1 MADPTPTPKTHRYA
15 PRGLLALEQQAFGLE
30 FLTGAGVAA
39 PPLADGKIAVV
50 RVCGPISFAGFL
62 FDTYDAI
69 RCRVRDAL
77 ASSAECVIL
86 VLDSPGGD
94 VAGCFDCARGI
105 RADAEAAGKPL
116 IAWVPA
122 KACSAAYA
130 LAAACT
136 RIEISDTAYVGS
148 IGVIHEMQSVVRSD
162 AAAGVDFAFVTSG
175 AKKAYGNPH
184 TPITEGA
191 LAETQTL
198 VDTTAAT
205 FFALV
210 RGWRAFD
217 PEPLQAGVLIGSAAV
232 ARGLADATTTFDA
245 LVSSLTATLASGGAI
260 QPMSA
265 TRATNSEDPS
275 MPKDEEKKDADATRA
290 ALVTATK
297 SDDAA
302 KAKRATKALKAYD
315 DEEEAKA
322 ELPEKEGKASKA
334 EANDKD
340 GDKDEATSK
349 AEFPPKKD
357 DDKALAAASE
367 LGKAL
372 AASNAEIAA
381 LKARVAASE
390 AADAAKARAEYFAS
404 RPDLPESVAKSLA
417 GLPLDQCRA
426 IVDAIP
432 VSAQFKSQYPELARK
447 PLTGGPP
454 TTTEAKL
461 AAVVGSDPGLAA
473 AMGLVPTQSVV
484 EMAPNMGGVVQSF
497 GVKKVV
503 SQ

>member
-1 MADPTPTPKTHRYA
+1 MADPLPRTARYA
-15 PRGLLALEQQAFGLE
+15 PRGLVLLEQQAFGLE
-30 FLTGAGVAA
+30 FLTGAPVVP

-69 RCRVRDAL
+69 RCRVREAL
-77 ASSAECVIL
+77 ASPAECVIL

-105 RADAEAAGKPL
+105 RADAAEAKKPL

-148 IGVIHEMQSVVRSD
+148 IGVIHEMQSVARQD
-162 AAAGVDFAFVTSG
+162 ATAGVDFAFVTSG
-175 AKKAYGNPH
+175 TKKAYGNPH

-265 TRATNSEDPS
+265 SRATNSEDPS

-315 DEEEAKA
+315 EEEEAKA

-334 EANDKD
+334 EADDKD
-340 GDKDEATSK
+340 GDKDEAK

-390 AADAAKARAEYFAS
+390 AADAAKERAEYFAS
-404 RPDLPESVAKSLA
+404 RPDLPESVAKSLE
-417 GLPLDQCRA
+417 GLSLAQCKA
-426 IVDAIP
+426 IVDSIP
-432 VSAQFKSQYPELARK
+432 VSAQFKSQHPELARK
-447 PLTGGPP
+447 PLAGGPP

-461 AAVVGSDPGLAA
+461 AAVVGSDPALAA
-473 AMGLVPTQSVV
+473 QMGLVPTQSVV
-484 EMAPNMGGVVQSF
+484 EMSPNMGGVVQSF
-497 GVKKVV
+497 GVKKVKV
-503 SQ
+503 S

>member
-1 MADPTPTPKTHRYA
+1 MADPKMHRYA
-15 PRGLLALEQQAFGLE
+15 PRGLLALEPQAFGLE

-77 ASSAECVIL
+77 ASPAECVIL

-105 RADAEAAGKPL
+105 RADAAEAKKSL

-148 IGVIHEMQSVVRSD
+148 IGVIHEMQSVARQD
-162 AAAGVDFAFVTSG
+162 ATAGVDFAFVTSG
-175 AKKAYGNPH
+175 TKKAYGNPH

-198 VDTTAAT
+198 VDTTAER
-205 FFALV
+205 FFSIV
-210 RGWRAFD
+210 EEWRRFD
-217 PEPLQAGVLIGSAAV
+217 PRPLEAGVLIGSAAV
-232 ARGLADATTTFDA
+232 ARGLADSVTTFDA
-245 LVSSLTATLASGGAI
+245 MVSSLTATIQSGGAI

-297 SDDAA
+297 SDDAV

-334 EANDKD
+334 EADDKD
-340 GDKDEATSK
+340 GDGDKDKAK
-349 AEFPPKKD
+349 AEVPPKKD

-390 AADAAKARAEYFAS
+390 AADAAKARADYFAS
-404 RPDLPESVAKSLA
+404 RPDLPESVAKSLE
-417 GLPLDQCRA
+417 GLSLAQCKS

-432 VSAQFKSQYPELARK
+432 VSAAFKSQYPELARK
-447 PLTGGPP
+447 PLAGGPP
-454 TTTEAKL
+454 TTIEAK
-461 AAVVGSDPGLAA
+461 ASSVIASDPALAA
-473 AMGLVPTQSVV
+473 AMGLTASKTVV
-484 EMAPNMGGVVQSF
+484 EMAPEMGGVVQSF

-503 SQ
+503 TQ